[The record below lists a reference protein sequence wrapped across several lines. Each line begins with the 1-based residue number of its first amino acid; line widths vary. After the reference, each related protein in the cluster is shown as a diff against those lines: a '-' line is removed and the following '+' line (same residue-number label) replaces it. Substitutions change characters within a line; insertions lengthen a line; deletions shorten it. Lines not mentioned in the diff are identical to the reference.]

1 MWAAMWLGA
10 LLTLGFFP
18 RRERASYSCPVV
30 SAPGQPT
37 EATVSYVGGDFI
49 LGEMGP
55 LGALCGPRLSEP
67 FWLHCREWTCGG
79 PGGGP
84 GGRTGWKPEGDG
96 LRGQQEAKQDRSRGQ
111 CSTSA

>member
-1 MWAAMWLGA
+1 MVPGPHLPAQEAALRAAMWLGA
-10 LLTLGFFP
+10 LLTLGFVP
-18 RRERASYSCPVV
+18 RRKRASYSGPVV

-49 LGEMGP
+49 LGETGP

-79 PGGGP
+79 RRGP
-84 GGRTGWKPEGDG
+84 GR
-96 LRGQQEAKQDRSRGQ
+96 QDRMEARG
-111 CSTSA
+111 